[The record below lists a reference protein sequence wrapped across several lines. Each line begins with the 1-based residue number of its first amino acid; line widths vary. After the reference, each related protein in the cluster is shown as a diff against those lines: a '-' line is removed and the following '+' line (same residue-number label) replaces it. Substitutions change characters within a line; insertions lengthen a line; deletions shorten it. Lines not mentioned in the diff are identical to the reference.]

1 MPHRAAR
8 SLLTVMA
15 ITTSSIARQ
24 RDTPTNA
31 AHRGGGSP
39 YDGDR
44 DLECGIYTLRGRFR
58 TRGSAD
64 RRRRVYFEDQ
74 SFRASGG
81 VGVVRVAVSGFGRS
95 GRMLGH
101 LVSLATRRL
110 LLRVPYFQPVF
121 LRRPLRS

>member
-8 SLLTVMA
+8 SLPTVMA
-15 ITTSSIARQ
+15 TTTSSIARQ

-31 AHRGGGSP
+31 AHRGGEGRP
-39 YDGDR
+39 MTVTGPGVWHLHPTR
-44 DLECGIYTLRGRFR
+44 ELRFR

-81 VGVVRVAVSGFGRS
+81 VGANGVVRVAVDPGECSG
-95 GRMLGH
+95 
-101 LVSLATRRL
+101 
-110 LLRVPYFQPVF
+110 
-121 LRRPLRS
+121 